1 MLSNFNSSIE
11 NAWKS
16 QNLTQVKG
24 VTYDIKG
31 ISFSTKRKKKDM
43 FFCNIYHQLLATPS
57 EM

>member
-31 ISFSTKRKKKDM
+31 ISFSTKRKKKG
-43 FFCNIYHQLLATPS
+43 HVLLQHLSSTVS
-57 EM
+57 YTQ